1 MAEITFG
8 GLATGLPTDDIVT
21 KLMAVQR
28 RPVDLLEND
37 KKHETTRL
45 KAYAQLNTRLEALR
59 KAVDAMNITSE
70 VRTTK
75 ANLSSTNAFTA
86 TSSSAANGSYNIAV
100 TQLAQVQ
107 KSVSDTGYASTS
119 SAIFGS
125 GTIKING
132 KMIAI
137 DSTNNSL
144 QGLMSAINTASDETG
159 VSASIINNGSGD
171 ATAYRLVLT
180 GKDAST
186 TIDLAGTTIPL
197 STTVAQTAQQA
208 KLTVDNIEVVSNS
221 NTVTGVISGVTLNL
235 NAISQISDPGPPPV
249 YTTTR
254 LDIIDDTSALKEK
267 ISTFV
272 SSYNDVMKWI
282 AEGYKTKTA
291 ADTATTDTK
300 TSDASTEEDILSDYL
315 RGDATVNSIK
325 RGLQSILTDSVK
337 DSGPLQILSEVGIST
352 NKDGTL
358 NLNNTKFDAALADGL
373 DGMVSLLAGNDSV
386 DGVMKKFNSYLLNV
400 TSPTKG
406 MYAEKRDRYE
416 TRVERLDE
424 QIAQKETMME
434 KIEQTM
440 RAKFNAM
447 ELLISGLN
455 TQSSFLTKQMNALSN
470 TKDNS

>member
-28 RPVDLLEND
+28 RPLDRLESD
-37 KKHETTRL
+37 KEYEATRL
-45 KAYAQLNTRLEALR
+45 KAYAQLNTRLEDLR
-59 KAVDAMNITSE
+59 KAVDAMNLTSE

-86 TSSSAANGSYNIAV
+86 TTNSAANGSYNIAV
-100 TQLAQVQ
+100 SQLAQVQ
-107 KSVSDTGYASTS
+107 KNVSDAGYASTS

-125 GTIKING
+125 GLITING
-132 KMIAI
+132 EAVAI

-144 QGLMSAINTASDETG
+144 QGLMSTINEISDETG
-159 VSASIINNGSGD
+159 VRASIINDGSGG

-186 TIDLAGTTIPL
+186 AIDLTGTTIPL
-197 STTVAQTAQQA
+197 TTTPAQTAQQA
-208 KLTVDNIEVVSNS
+208 KLTVDNIPIVSNS
-221 NTVTGVISGVTLNL
+221 NIVNGVISGVTLNL
-235 NAISQISDPGPPPV
+235 NAVSPISDPGPPPV
-249 YTTTR
+249 YTATR
-254 LDIIDDTSALKEK
+254 LDVVDDTSALKEK

-272 SSYNDVMKWI
+272 SSYNKVMEWI
-282 AEGYKTKTA
+282 AEGYQTKTDA
-291 ADTATTDTK
+291 PTSTDETTDT
-300 TSDASTEEDILSDYL
+300 STEEDILSDYL
-315 RGDATVNSIK
+315 RGDSAVNSIK
-325 RGLQSILTDSVK
+325 RGLQSILTDAVK
-337 DSGPLQILSEVGIST
+337 NTGSMQILSEIGIST

-358 NLNNTKFDAALADGL
+358 NLNNGKLDAALADGL
-373 DGMVSLLAGNDSV
+373 DGMVSLLAGDDNV
-386 DGVMKKFNSYLLNV
+386 DGVMKKFNSYLLDV

-434 KIEQTM
+434 KIEKTM

-455 TQSSFLTKQMNALSN
+455 TQSSFLTQQMNALSN
-470 TKDNS
+470 TKG